1 MQKNQ
6 FIMRIG
12 CYQNWDYCKK
22 QTKEIIVLQNQCILY
37 IFGVGSLKFMCLNR
51 QVIGM
56 NEYNSHSKA
65 SKIDGPLQFL
75 VKNFPQGSSE

>member
-1 MQKNQ
+1 MKIIKIQ
-6 FIMRIG
+6 F
-12 CYQNWDYCKK
+12 Y
-22 QTKEIIVLQNQCILY
+22 IVLHESTIIKNAFYTDL
-37 IFGVGSLKFMCLNR
+37 FGVMYKNLCCLNG